1 MSHGGIM
8 LSTLYHHRRTIF
20 LSLIISFIL
29 GGVGLYSVY
38 AQSNSTNKV
47 IIYLFWG
54 DGCPHCAEEKPF
66 LEEMASKNPN
76 IEIRA
81 FEIWYDEPN
90 RIKMEKMAEAYG
102 FKPSGVPTT
111 FIGDQYWVGFT
122 DTIKDQ
128 MQEAVAKC
136 LLTGCPDS
144 GEGIID
150 INGQSGI
157 EKTITPVPPVFDP
170 ASNII
175 NVPIFGAIDL
185 NAQSLTIS
193 TLLIS
198 FVDGVNP
205 CSIWVLSMLM
215 ALVIHTGSRKKI
227 LIIGLI
233 FLTVTAGIYA
243 MFIAGLFSVLKII
256 SFVGWIQVIV
266 ALVAFVFAVV
276 NIKDYFWYQEGVSFT
291 ISDKNKSGI
300 LKKMRNV
307 LASTDNIW
315 SLAGATIVL
324 AAGVSLVEFSCTAGF
339 PVLWTNLLTA
349 HNVSTSTFIL
359 LLILYMVIYQLDEM
373 VIFGT
378 VVVTLKASKLE
389 EKHGRILK
397 LIGGS
402 LMLTLSI
409 VMLINPRIMNDLSS
423 SLLIFGI
430 AFGFAILVLFLHRY
444 LLPKFG
450 IRIGSEMSNK
460 KNRKKAYR
468 KPTS

>member
-1 MSHGGIM
+1 
-8 LSTLYHHRRTIF
+8 
-20 LSLIISFIL
+20 
-29 GGVGLYSVY
+29 
-38 AQSNSTNKV
+38 
-47 IIYLFWG
+47 
-54 DGCPHCAEEKPF
+54 
-66 LEEMASKNPN
+66 
-76 IEIRA
+76 
-81 FEIWYDEPN
+81 
-90 RIKMEKMAEAYG
+90 MAEAYG

-157 EKTITPVPPVFDP
+157 DKAVTPVPPVFDP

-175 NVPIFGAIDL
+175 NVPIIGAIDL

-266 ALVAFVFAVV
+266 ALVAFVFAIV
-276 NIKDYFWYQEGVSFT
+276 NIKDYFWYKEGVSFT
-291 ISDKNKSGI
+291 ISDKNKTGI

-349 HNVSTSTFIL
+349 HNVSTSTFVL
-359 LLILYMVIYQLDEM
+359 LLILYMAIYQLDEM

-402 LMLTLSI
+402 LMLTLAI

-430 AFGFAILVLFLHRY
+430 AFGFAIVVLFLHRF

-450 IRIGSEMSNK
+450 IRIGSEMNNK
-460 KNRKKAYR
+460 KTRKKAYH